1 MDANILLGLGLYT
14 IIGVAPLVYNYYVV
28 NKKHANKKTT
38 ENTNRLANVSR
49 VPVPPRPV
57 DNRAAPSQRYP
68 MGLGGALRAR
78 TPPIIVLVLNNKNL
92 EDPEIRRLV
101 ITYLMRDNERR
112 EATVVEQDKPLEL
125 GVRGVAPPTEIH
137 ATSIDSALA
146 VEA

>member
-38 ENTNRLANVSR
+38 ENTSKLANVNR
-49 VPVPPRPV
+49 VPVSPRPV
-57 DNRAAPSQRYP
+57 NRDASSPYYP
-68 MGLGGALRAR
+68 MGLGGALRTK

-112 EATVVEQDKPLEL
+112 EATVVEQSKPLEL
-125 GVRGVAPPTEIH
+125 GVKGIAPPTEIH
-137 ATSIDSALA
+137 ATSIEPALA

>member
-28 NKKHANKKTT
+28 NKKHANKKTA
-38 ENTNRLANVSR
+38 ENTSRLANVNR
-49 VPVPPRPV
+49 VSVPPRPV
-57 DNRAAPSQRYP
+57 DNRVTPSPRYS

-112 EATVVEQDKPLEL
+112 ETTVVEQGESLEL
-125 GVRGVAPPTEIH
+125 GVKGLASPTEIH
-137 ATSIDSALA
+137 TTSIEPALA

>member
-38 ENTNRLANVSR
+38 ENTNRLANVNR
-49 VPVPPRPV
+49 VPVSPRPV
-57 DNRAAPSQRYP
+57 NRDAPSPRYS
-68 MGLGGALRAR
+68 MGLGGALKAR

-125 GVRGVAPPTEIH
+125 GVKGIAPPTEIH

>member
-1 MDANILLGLGLYT
+1 MDANVLLGLGLYT
-14 IIGVAPLVYNYYVV
+14 IIGIAPLVYNYYVV
-28 NKKHANKKTT
+28 NKKHTNGKTT
-38 ENTNRLANVSR
+38 GKTSRLVNVNHA
-49 VPVPPRPV
+49 PVPLRPV
-57 DNRAAPSQRYP
+57 DNKVALNPRYSTGLKGAP
-68 MGLGGALRAR
+68 R
-78 TPPIIVLVLNNKNL
+78 TKIPPVIVLVLNNKNL

-125 GVRGVAPPTEIH
+125 GVKGIAPPTEIH